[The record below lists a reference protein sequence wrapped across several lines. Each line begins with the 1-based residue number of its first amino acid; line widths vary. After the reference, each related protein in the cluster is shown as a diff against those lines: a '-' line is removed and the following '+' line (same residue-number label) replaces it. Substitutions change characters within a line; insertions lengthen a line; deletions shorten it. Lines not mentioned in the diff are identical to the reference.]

1 MEDRKGG
8 SRMTNQVLSI
18 DQMKNLQSLGLDVS
32 DASIYWA
39 RRSYSFVGDR
49 KGVWFLSLQKKLVSC
64 GTIRYEIIPAYT
76 LQDILDK
83 LPKYLNPL
91 PSKQI
96 KFAWMIER
104 DAIAYRNVED
114 VYDCFKHFIDDSL
127 IDAAYQMLCWCAENG
142 YLKGE

>member
-1 MEDRKGG
+1 MKK
-8 SRMTNQVLSI
+8 QVLSI

-32 DASIYWA
+32 DASMYWV
-39 RRSYSFVGDR
+39 RRSHGSNIRDES
-49 KGVWFLSLQKKLVSC
+49 KGKWFLSLQKEFITC
-64 GTIRYEIIPAYT
+64 GFTSYEVLPTFA
-76 LQDILDK
+76 LQDILNK
-83 LPKYLNPL
+83 LPRYLNPL

-127 IDAAYQMLCWCAENG
+127 IGAVYQMLCWCAENG
-142 YLKGE
+142 YLKGGEG